1 MGIFVSDI
9 LNIWSFS
16 TKIVGNKEPT
26 VLVENYQMLR
36 EKMSKTVNNDFVKL
50 GIYNWMEDSKLTEQI
65 NFDNH
70 PSIHFIM
77 NKYQKS
83 FNLNL
88 SLFSQIK
95 CEAQVE
101 IAAKIIKIAQEEIIV
116 PTTNMCIS
124 STFLDELKIADIV
137 SLY

>member
-9 LNIWSFS
+9 LNICSFS

-26 VLVENYQMLR
+26 VENDQMLR

-50 GIYNWMEDSKLTEQI
+50 GIYNWTEDSKLTEQI
-65 NFDNH
+65 NFFDNH
-70 PSIHFIM
+70 PSIHFVM

-101 IAAKIIKIAQEEIIV
+101 IAAKIIKIAQEEMIV

-124 STFLDELKIADIV
+124 STFLDEHKIADIV